1 MSAIYMNTHYL
12 PLENV
17 KSAQAFIEVALLRK
31 WGRGGAD
38 IGWTTSPVL
47 WEFVYL

>member
-1 MSAIYMNTHYL
+1 MKTHYL

-17 KSAQAFIEVALLRK
+17 KSAWALIEVALFCK
-31 WGRGGAD
+31 WGREGAD

-47 WEFVYL
+47 